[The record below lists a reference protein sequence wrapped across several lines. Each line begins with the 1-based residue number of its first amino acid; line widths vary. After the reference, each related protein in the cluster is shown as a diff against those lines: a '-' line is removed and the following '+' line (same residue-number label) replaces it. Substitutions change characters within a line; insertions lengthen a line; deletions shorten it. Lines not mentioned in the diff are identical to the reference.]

1 MVVFCVFYHNMKNN
15 YSTRR
20 KTSGVSRDSAMDWM
34 FVSSQN
40 SCWIIPNMMLSG
52 DRGFRRWWDHKG
64 GAPMNEISALRK
76 ETSKSFLTLPP
87 CEDRSR
93 RWPAMNGGAGSPQT
107 QSFLVSW
114 SWTSKSPELWEI
126 NISCLI
132 PRSMVLLLQQP
143 KWTETD
149 SLPVF
154 ILISSPSKS
163 ES

>member
-93 RWPAMNGGAGSPQT
+93 RWPAMTPLGRLPVPRVREL
-107 QSFLVSW
+107 SFLFCSSKLRINHWICDCFEICHYCFYELFSSFPHVSR
-114 SWTSKSPELWEI
+114 I
-126 NISCLI
+126 
-132 PRSMVLLLQQP
+132 
-143 KWTETD
+143 
-149 SLPVF
+149 
-154 ILISSPSKS
+154 
-163 ES
+163 